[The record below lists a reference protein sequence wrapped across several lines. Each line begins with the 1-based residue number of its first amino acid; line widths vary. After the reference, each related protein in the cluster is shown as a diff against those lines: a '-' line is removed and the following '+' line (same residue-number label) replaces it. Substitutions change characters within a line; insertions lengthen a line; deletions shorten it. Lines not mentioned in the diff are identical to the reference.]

1 MLSYRHS
8 FHAGNF
14 ADLLKHLVLVYLV
27 DYLNKKEKPYA
38 CLDTHSGAGLY
49 SLHGSDSQK
58 TGEYQQG
65 IARLIAAPTM
75 AHPLLKRFRALIQ
88 EFNPTDEL
96 THYPG
101 SPALIHQLIRAQD
114 RLLLNELHPRDWEQ
128 LAQLMQD
135 DSRVRVEQQ
144 DAYARLKASLPFPE
158 RRGLILIDPSYEIKE
173 EYQRVVHAISQAYRR
188 MATGVY
194 ALWYPV
200 VQRQQVEQLCK
211 DLKATGI
218 PRLLRIEHCI
228 SADTSGF
235 GMTGSGMLIIN
246 PPYTLAEDFTHL
258 LPELDCLLAQDKTS
272 HYQVQWL
279 NQEDTH
285 SNT

>member
-27 DYLNKKEKPYA
+27 DYLNKKDKPYA

-49 SLHGSDSQK
+49 TLHGNEAQK

-65 IARLIAAPTM
+65 IARLIEATHIE
-75 AHPLLKRFRALIQ
+75 HPLLQRFRTLVQ
-88 EFNPTDEL
+88 EFNPAHEL
-96 THYPG
+96 SHYPG
-101 SPALIHQLIRAQD
+101 SPAWLQKLTRAQD
-114 RLLLNELHPRDWEQ
+114 RLLLNELHPQDWQQ
-128 LAQLMQD
+128 LTQLMQD
-135 DSRVRVEQQ
+135 DPRVHIEKQ

-158 RRGLILIDPSYEIKE
+158 RRGLILIDPSYEIKD
-173 EYQRVVHAISQAYRR
+173 EYQQVVQAIAQAYRR
-188 MATGVY
+188 MATGVF

-200 VQRQQVEQLCK
+200 IQRQQVEQLCR

-218 PRLLRIEHCI
+218 ARLLRIEHCI

-235 GMTGSGMLIIN
+235 GMTGSGMLVIN
-246 PPYTLAEDFTHL
+246 PPYTLAKDFTLL
-258 LPELDCLLAQDKTS
+258 LPELNQLLAQDASAHFT
-272 HYQVQWL
+272 VEWL
-279 NQEDTH
+279 RGEAEG
-285 SNT
+285 